1 MDHLPPVSNHRARVL
16 VVDDERIVAQDV
28 SECLENMD
36 CLVVDTA
43 LSGPDAIQKAR
54 DLRPDLIMM
63 DVVLHGDMDGIQAAG
78 IIREELDISCVFLT
92 AYSDPEMLDRAKF
105 TNPAG
110 YIVKPFEE
118 ASLRATVEIA
128 LYKVEAEKELREH
141 RHRLEELVE
150 QRTGEIQQRNE
161 QLRKEVNT
169 RRKTEKALEY
179 RANMQDLVSRVSGE
193 FLRHKPS
200 AMREA
205 LDGALSHLVDFFN
218 ADSAF
223 AFEYTED
230 GKSLSLRS
238 LLCKEESAQRLMRQ
252 TFKELH
258 ATKYPWVKYQ
268 LSASEILY
276 IDAPENLPPEAL
288 NERELLMKHGLK
300 TILAIPI
307 REGGRVTGCLGLHV
321 LESSR
326 PWVKED
332 ITCLRMCADVLLSA
346 MNRMRS
352 EAEKENLQEQLAQ
365 SQKMEAVGKL
375 SGGIAHD
382 FNNMLLPIIGYT
394 DMLLTTMEEN
404 DPRTLD
410 LEEIRKA
417 AERAAS
423 LTRQLLAFS
432 KKQVIAKTVFN
443 LNEAITSMENMLVRL
458 IGEDV
463 NFQIQLDDSLRTVR
477 ADRGQ
482 IEQVL
487 LNLIVNA
494 RDAMPGGGGIT
505 VRTGNIE
512 ADSGRLS
519 LISEE
524 NPRGNYVYIE
534 VTDTGCGMNEE
545 LIQNIFDPFY
555 TTKGLDGT
563 GLGLSVVYG
572 ILEQHN
578 GGVIVDSVI
587 GEGSVFTVFLPA
599 TAESVVEGP
608 DQQTSMALTA
618 PTRTTSARDLRKGEG
633 ERILLVEDE
642 AGVSKFVSEA
652 LRKNGYNVLTAMNL
666 RDARNLFEAENGAF
680 DMVFSDAVLPDG
692 NGLQLLDEVLNSHP
706 HIRTLLS
713 SGYTDKHAVLE
724 ILKQR
729 PVSFLQKPYSLPKL
743 ISTVSSLLQNE
754 EREPLVLTAED

>member
-1 MDHLPPVSNHRARVL
+1 MDNAASIANHRARVL

-36 CLVVDTA
+36 CLVVETA
-43 LSGPDAIQKAR
+43 LSGPEAIQKAR

-63 DVVLHGDMDGIQAAG
+63 DVVLQGDMDGIQAAG
-78 IIREELDISCVFLT
+78 IIREELDTSCVFLT

-128 LYKVEAEKELREH
+128 LYKVAAEKELREH
-141 RHRLEELVE
+141 RHRLEDLVR

-161 QLRKEVNT
+161 QLRGEVST

-179 RANMQDLVSRVSGE
+179 RANMQDLVSRISGE
-193 FLRHKPS
+193 FLTHKPA
-200 AMREA
+200 AMGVA
-205 LDGALSHLVDFFN
+205 LDKALAHLADFFS

-223 AFEYTED
+223 AFECTED
-230 GKSLSLRS
+230 GKALSLTS
-238 LLCKEESAQRLMRQ
+238 LLCREDSAQRLMRQ
-252 TFKELH
+252 TFRELH
-258 ATKYPWVKYQ
+258 TASYPWVKYQ
-268 LSASEILY
+268 LNASEVLY
-276 IDAPENLPPEAL
+276 IESPEKLPPEAL
-288 NERELLMKHGLK
+288 NERELLLKHGLK
-300 TILAIPI
+300 TILAVPI
-307 REGGRVTGCLGLHV
+307 KEGGRVAGCLGLHV
-321 LESSR
+321 LSPAR
-326 PWVKED
+326 PWVRED
-332 ITCLRMCADVLLSA
+332 ITCLQMCSDVVLNA
-346 MNRMRS
+346 MNRMHS
-352 EAEKENLQEQLAQ
+352 ESEKENLQEQLAQ

-404 DPRTLD
+404 DPRNHD

-443 LNEAITSMENMLVRL
+443 LNEAITSMENMLTRL

-487 LNLIVNA
+487 LNLVVNA
-494 RDAMPGGGGIT
+494 RDAMPQGGGIT

-512 ADSGRLS
+512 ADNARLS
-519 LISEE
+519 LISED

-534 VTDTGCGMNEE
+534 VADTGCGMDQE
-545 LIQNIFDPFY
+545 LMQSIFDPFY

-578 GGVIVDSVI
+578 GGVVVDSVI
-587 GEGSVFTVFLPA
+587 GNGSVFTVFLPA
-599 TAESVVEGP
+599 TAESVAPEP
-608 DQQTSMALTA
+608 DQQNSMALTA
-618 PTRTTSARDLRKGEG
+618 PTRSTSARDLRRGEG

-642 AGVSKFVSEA
+642 AGVSRFVSEA

-666 RDARNLFEAENGAF
+666 REARSVFHAEGGNF